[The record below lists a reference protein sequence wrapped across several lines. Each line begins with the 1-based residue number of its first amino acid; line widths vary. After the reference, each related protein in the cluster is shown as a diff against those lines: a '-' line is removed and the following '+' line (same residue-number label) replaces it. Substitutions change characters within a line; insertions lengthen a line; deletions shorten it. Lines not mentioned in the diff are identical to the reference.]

1 MAKSI
6 VDYVF
11 RWLALQFVPE
21 EQQPGGGLVTNGKG
35 DLEPDA
41 DARAKLAA
49 QERAVFVAQA
59 DAPPCSECGE
69 IMVRN
74 GACYACVNCGATS
87 GCS

>member
-1 MAKSI
+1 

-11 RWLALQFVPE
+11 RWLALRFLPKEDQPE
-21 EQQPGGGLVTNGKG
+21 TPNGTANG
-35 DLEPDA
+35 NELEPERRDTLQQ
-41 DARAKLAA
+41 R
-49 QERAVFVAQA
+49 ERAVFVAQA
-59 DAPPCSECGE
+59 DAPPCHDCGS